1 MFDVL
6 IIGCGVVGAATAYAL
21 SKYQVKIALIEKEN
35 DVALGASRAN
45 SAIIH
50 AGFDPEEGTLMA
62 KLNVKGCRMAKD
74 LCRKLSV
81 PFRENGSLVLS
92 FSPEEDRT
100 IEKLCQRGLK
110 TVCPICGS

>member
-62 KLNVKGCRMAKD
+62 KLNVKGCRMAKGPVQ
-74 LCRKLSV
+74 KAV
-81 PFRENGSLVLS
+81 GSLPGKRLPCA
-92 FSPEEDRT
+92 FLFAGGRPDD
-100 IEKLCQRGLK
+100 
-110 TVCPICGS
+110 